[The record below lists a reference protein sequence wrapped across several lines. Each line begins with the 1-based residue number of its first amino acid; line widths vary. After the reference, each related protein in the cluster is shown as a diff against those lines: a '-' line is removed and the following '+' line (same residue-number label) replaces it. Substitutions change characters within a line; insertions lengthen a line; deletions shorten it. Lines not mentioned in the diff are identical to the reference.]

1 MEWRQAEA
9 GKAATVVV
17 GRTRWSEERRLQ
29 VVGAK
34 RGERDGERERER
46 EREGESGGC
55 GSVSPEKRVRSPSPR

>member
-29 VVGAK
+29 VVGA
-34 RGERDGERERER
+34 RRRER
-46 EREGESGGC
+46 ESGGC

>member
-46 EREGESGGC
+46 ERERAEDAG
-55 GSVSPEKRVRSPSPR
+55 V